1 MHSSFLILSPKAQRP
16 SVPHSSFII
25 SCRNEIKNLPNL
37 LVSIEKQTYKP
48 NEVIFVDDN
57 STDETY
63 NFLTH
68 FAKKH
73 DYIKVIKNT
82 GKGKKSA
89 LIEAAKIAKSEYLIF
104 TDADCYLNKNYCK
117 LALEY
122 LSKNNSDMLLGAVD
136 ILDEKGIFN
145 IIEKIEFAS
154 LQAVTAYTALLN
166 NPIMCNGANL
176 IIRRTT
182 YLQYINNIN
191 TYIASG
197 DDMFMLHTLKKNK
210 AKINY
215 LYNSN
220 YKVKTMKL
228 GKFGVVSQGLVLPIS
243 MFKEL
248 DECNIGNDVTEK
260 LHIEHYDEL
269 NDLYGKCNSSGG
281 GHTSIGNAKGNF
293 PTFCKKSDQTRIQN
307 LMNYFDDCKD
317 IKFTAE
323 AKYDGSSCTVYM
335 VDKKYDKDQF
345 GVCSRNFNL
354 KRPNTT
360 KLQFIKECLFYP
372 SYPHNPIKRLIDR
385 FKRTLRALKSDYKSC
400 THSDYWKVVNNVGLE
415 ENMRNYSFFW

>member
-1 MHSSFLILSPKAQRP
+1 M
-16 SVPHSSFII
+16 HSSFII

-37 LVSIEKQTYKP
+37 LVSIENQTYKP

-104 TDADCYLNKNYCK
+104 TDADCILNENHCQ

-122 LSKNNSDMLLGAVD
+122 LNKNNSDMLLGAVD
-136 ILDEKGIFN
+136 IADEKGIFN

-176 IIRRTT
+176 IIRRTI
-182 YLQYINNIN
+182 YLEYINNIN
-191 TYIASG
+191 TSIASG
-197 DDMFMLHTLKKNK
+197 DDMFMLHALKKNK

-220 YKVKTMKL
+220 YLVKTKGTNSL
-228 GKFGVVSQGLVLPIS
+228 KKFIAQRTRWAA
-243 MFKEL
+243 K
-248 DECNIGNDVTEK
+248 
-260 LHIEHYDEL
+260 
-269 NDLYGKCNSSGG
+269 
-281 GHTSIGNAKGNF
+281 SI
-293 PTFCKKSDQTRIQN
+293 
-307 LMNYFDDCKD
+307 NYKD
-317 IKFTAE
+317 ITTILVALLVVIINIFLLISLLLTPYSLLLIFSIIMIIE
-323 AKYDGSSCTVYM
+323 NIIMLPYLIKYKQYRVLKYYPIVFPIM
-335 VDKKYDKDQF
+335 AILYPLYILIILFLIPFYKK
-345 GVCSRNFNL
+345 NN
-354 KRPNTT
+354 
-360 KLQFIKECLFYP
+360 
-372 SYPHNPIKRLIDR
+372 PH
-385 FKRTLRALKSDYKSC
+385 
-400 THSDYWKVVNNVGLE
+400 WK
-415 ENMRNYSFFW
+415 